1 MAAFD
6 AAIAKGLGIECD
18 VRLSRDGQPFVFHDA
33 SLMRMAGQAGA
44 VADRDAAELDA
55 LRLPDGGAIPRLTA
69 LLDACITTP
78 LLIEIKVE
86 GRDVAPTCSVVAR
99 TLDGRDQP
107 VAVMSFNPLAMRW
120 FAQHRPDMVRGLVSS
135 SQNKGRLRAL
145 FDRTLALWLANPDF
159 LACDIR
165 DLPFR
170 FADAVS
176 RRGLPVLSWTVR
188 STAQRAIA
196 AAHADQ
202 IIFEEMA

>member
-1 MAAFD
+1 
-6 AAIAKGLGIECD
+6 
-18 VRLSRDGQPFVFHDA
+18 
-33 SLMRMAGQAGA
+33 
-44 VADRDAAELDA
+44 
-55 LRLPDGGAIPRLTA
+55 
-69 LLDACITTP
+69 
-78 LLIEIKVE
+78 
-86 GRDVAPTCSVVAR
+86 
-99 TLDGRDQP
+99 
-107 VAVMSFNPLAMRW
+107 
-120 FAQHRPDMVRGLVSS
+120 
-135 SQNKGRLRAL
+135 RLRAL

-170 FADAVS
+170 FADAAS

>member
-1 MAAFD
+1 MT
-6 AAIAKGLGIECD
+6 
-18 VRLSRDGQPFVFHDA
+18 GQP
-33 SLMRMAGQAGA
+33 GA
-44 VADRDAAELDA
+44 VADRDSAELDA
-55 LRLPDGGAIPRLTA
+55 LRLPDGGAIPRLAA

-86 GRDVAPTCSVVAR
+86 GCDVAPICAAVAKAIA
-99 TLDGRDQP
+99 GRDQP
-107 VAVMSFNPLAMRW
+107 VALMSFNPLAMRW
-120 FAQHRPDMVRGLVSS
+120 LARHRPDMVRGLVSS

-170 FADAVS
+170 FADAAR

-188 STAQRAIA
+188 SAAQRAIA
-196 AAHADQ
+196 AAHVDQ